1 MDGRAKARAAAVTLM
16 ALAVITACTT
26 TDTPAPATPAP
37 AGPSE
42 AFVSGTIAWKDCG
55 DGFQCGTLDVPVD
68 YAAPSGEK
76 IPLSL
81 IKLPATGTKKGS
93 LLTNPGGPGGSGVNF
108 VRMSGRTFGE
118 SLRRDFDLIGFDP
131 RGVGASEPVQCLT
144 DAQLDT
150 YLKTDMSPDSDAE
163 LQKLEKVSKGF
174 AEGCEEHS
182 ADLLAHV
189 GTKDAARDMDAIRA
203 AVGDEKL
210 TYYGA
215 SYGTYLGA
223 WYAEQFP
230 QNVRALVLDG
240 ALDPSLTAAE
250 TNIQQAKGFETALRA
265 FTEDCVK
272 QPDCPLGTDVDAGM
286 KKITQLLEKADK
298 QALKNT
304 SDTRKVEQSLVTW
317 GLATPL
323 YQREAWPMLRIA
335 LAQAMKGD
343 GTSLLRF
350 ADLLVE
356 REQNGTFSNQTESNM
371 AVNCVDKPNPDVAG
385 FQAEAD
391 TAAAAAPNFGEF
403 IVWNTL
409 PCAYWPVK
417 SAEEP
422 RALRAAGSAPILVVG
437 TTRDPATPYQWAK
450 NLASQL
456 ENGHLLTYDGDGH
469 TAYLSGPPCIRNAID
484 TYLTAGTLPPEN
496 TTCT

>member
-1 MDGRAKARAAAVTLM
+1 MATLM
-16 ALAVITACTT
+16 ACTT
-26 TDTPAPATPAP
+26 TDTPAPATPSETFAP
-37 AGPSE
+37 A
-42 AFVSGTIAWKDCG
+42 AIAWKDCG

-68 YAAPSGEK
+68 YAAPDGEK

-108 VRMSGRTFGE
+108 VRNTGRSFGE
-118 SLRRDFDLIGFDP
+118 PLLRDFDLIGFDP
-131 RGVGASEPVQCLT
+131 RGVGASDPVQCLT
-144 DAQLDT
+144 DSQLDT
-150 YLKTDMSPDSDAE
+150 YLATDMSPDTAAE
-163 LQKLEKVSKGF
+163 MKKLEKVSKGF
-174 AEGCEEHS
+174 AEGCEKNS

-189 GTKDAARDMDAIRA
+189 GTKDAARDMDAIRE

-272 QPDCPLGTDVDAGM
+272 QSDCPLGTDVDAGM
-286 KKITQLLEKADK
+286 KKITQLLEKADE
-298 QALKNT
+298 QALKNS
-304 SDTRKVEQSLVTW
+304 SDARDVDQSLVTW

-323 YQREAWPMLRIA
+323 YQKEAWPMLRIA
-335 LAQAMKGD
+335 LAQALKGD

-371 AVNCVDKPNPDVAG
+371 AVNCVDKPNPDPAG
-385 FQAEAD
+385 FKAEAA
-391 TAAAAAPNFGEF
+391 TAAAQAPNFGEF

-417 SAEEP
+417 AAEEP

-469 TAYLSGPPCIRNAID
+469 TAYLSGPKCIRDAVD
-484 TYLTAGTLPPEN
+484 TYLTSATLPADN

>member
-1 MDGRAKARAAAVTLM
+1 MNGRAKARALSVAVM
-16 ALAVITACTT
+16 ALATTMACTT
-26 TDTPAPATPAP
+26 TDTPAPATPSRAFTP
-37 AGPSE
+37 A
-42 AFVSGTIAWKDCG
+42 AVSWKDCG
-55 DGFQCGTLDVPVD
+55 DGFQCGKLEVPLD
-68 YAAPSGEK
+68 YADPGGRK

-81 IKLPATGTKKGS
+81 IKLPASGTKKGS

-108 VRMSGRTFGE
+108 IRQTGRSFGD
-118 SLRRDFDLIGFDP
+118 SLRRDFDIIGFDP
-131 RGVGASEPVQCLT
+131 RGVGASDPVECLT
-144 DAQLDT
+144 DGQLDA
-150 YLKTDMSPDSDAE
+150 YLETDMSPDTEAE
-163 LQKLEKVSKGF
+163 MSKLEKVSRGF
-174 AEGCEEHS
+174 AEGCEKKS
-182 ADLLAHV
+182 GDLLPYV

-272 QPDCPLGTDVDAGM
+272 QSDCPLGTDVEAGM
-286 KKITQLLEKADK
+286 KKVTALLTQADR
-298 QALKNT
+298 QALKN
-304 SDTRKVEQSLVTW
+304 SADARDVDQSLVTW

-323 YQREAWPMLRIA
+323 YQKEAWPLLRGA
-335 LAQAMKGD
+335 LAQAMQGD
-343 GTSLLRF
+343 GTALLRF

-356 REQNGTFSNQTESNM
+356 REQNGTFSSQTESNM
-371 AVNCVDKPNPDVAG
+371 AVNCRDKPNPDVAG
-385 FQAEAD
+385 FKAEAQK
-391 TAAAAAPNFGEF
+391 AAAAAPNFGEF

-409 PCAYWPVK
+409 PCAFWPVAA
-417 SAEEP
+417 AEEP

-437 TTRDPATPYQWAK
+437 TTRDPATPYQWSE

-469 TAYLSGPPCIRNAID
+469 TAYLSGPPCIRNAVD
-484 TYLTAGTLPPEN
+484 AYLTATTLPAAN

>member
-1 MDGRAKARAAAVTLM
+1 MSGKAKAKALAAVC
-16 ALAVITACTT
+16 AILAGTMACTT
-26 TDTPAPATPAP
+26 TDSTTPSTPTEQFTPGAI
-37 AGPSE
+37 GW
-42 AFVSGTIAWKDCG
+42 TDCG
-55 DGFQCGTLDVPVD
+55 DGFQCGTLEVPVD
-68 YAAPSGEK
+68 YAAPAGKK
-76 IPLSL
+76 IKLSL
-81 IKLPATGTKKGS
+81 IKLPASGTKKGS
-93 LLTNPGGPGGSGVNF
+93 LLTNPGGPGGSGVSF
-108 VRMSGRTFGE
+108 VRQSGRSFGE
-118 SLRRDFDLIGFDP
+118 PLQRDFDIIGFDP
-131 RGVGASEPVQCLT
+131 RGVGLSNPIECLD
-144 DAQLDT
+144 DAQLDA
-150 YLKTDMSPDSDAE
+150 YLETDMSPDNAGE
-163 LQKLEKVSKGF
+163 MQKLEAVSKGF
-174 AEGCEEHS
+174 ANGCRTHS
-182 ADLLAHV
+182 GGLLPHV

-240 ALDPSLTAAE
+240 ALDPTLSAAE
-250 TNIQQAKGFETALRA
+250 TNIQQAKGFETALRS

-272 QPDCPLGTDVDAGM
+272 QPDCPLGTDVDAGI
-286 KKITQLLEKADK
+286 KKITALLVKADK
-298 QALKNT
+298 QALKN
-304 SDTRKVEQSLVTW
+304 SADSRDVEESLVTW

-323 YQREAWPMLRIA
+323 YQKAAWPLLRTA

-356 REQNGTFSNQTESNM
+356 RDQNGTFSNQTVSNM
-371 AVNCVDKPNPDVAG
+371 AVNCLDKPNPDVAG

-391 TAAAAAPNFGEF
+391 TAAKAAPNFGEF

-417 SAEEP
+417 AAEEP
-422 RALRAAGSAPILVVG
+422 RPLRAAGSAPILVVG
-437 TTRDPATPYQWAK
+437 TTRDPATPYQWSK
-450 NLASQL
+450 DLASQL

-469 TAYLSGPPCIRNAID
+469 TAYLAGPPCIRNAID
-484 TYLTAGTLPPEN
+484 AYLTSATLPPAG